1 MGHDIIGRIRCQ
13 LFCTL
18 DWNGFILLS
27 TWRVRLNPFLVT
39 GFIFFN
45 VVFNYQFLLV
55 IILFGCI
62 LPSVCEG
69 VAMWSIKLDK
79 LPSFG
84 SPSKF
89 SGQETPF
96 LDVIKNRRHPSVW
109 NGLET
114 VLPAGLE
121 VNCVTLTFI

>member
-1 MGHDIIGRIRCQ
+1 MMSALLYFGLEWFYSLVNSKSLVESLSR
-13 LFCTL
+13 
-18 DWNGFILLS
+18 DWLY
-27 TWRVRLNPFLVT
+27 FL
-39 GFIFFN
+39 N

-69 VAMWSIKLDK
+69 VAIWSIKLDT
-79 LPSFG
+79 LPAFG

-96 LDVIKNRRHPSVW
+96 LDVIKNRRHPSV
-109 NGLET
+109 
-114 VLPAGLE
+114 
-121 VNCVTLTFI
+121 